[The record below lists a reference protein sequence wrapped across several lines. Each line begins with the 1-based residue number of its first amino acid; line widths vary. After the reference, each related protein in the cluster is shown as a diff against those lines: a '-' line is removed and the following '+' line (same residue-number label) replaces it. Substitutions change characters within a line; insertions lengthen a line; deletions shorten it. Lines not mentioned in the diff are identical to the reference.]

1 MTKETVSGKQSRRQ
15 FIKSSTAAAA
25 SALAGFSVLRN
36 AYGRNADPIRVGLIG
51 CGGRGTGAA
60 ENCLMA
66 GLNVHLVAMADL
78 FEDMLEKSRKN
89 LSAPER
95 EGGPL
100 EGCKVKKDHC
110 FVGWEAYKQLLETD
124 VDLVI
129 LATPPHFR
137 PEHFEAAV
145 KAGKHVFAEKPA
157 AVDPVGIRRFME
169 AGKLAKEK
177 GLMMVAGTQ
186 RRHDPGYV
194 EIVNRIQDGQ
204 IGEIVASRCFW
215 NQGYLWKR
223 DRQPGWSDMEYQIRN
238 WNYFDWLSGDHI
250 IEQHVHNLDVI
261 NWVLGTHPV
270 KAYGVGGRQ
279 QRTQEV
285 YGNIYDHF
293 AIDYEYENGLH
304 LLSMCR
310 QQANTDD
317 LIGEYFAGSNGTS
330 ESHANN
336 RFIIRGQ
343 KSWRYTEKP
352 VDPWQQEHVDL
363 IACIRKGEPINEAQ
377 NVAESTMT
385 AIMGRQ
391 AAYTGNE
398 VTWEEIMA
406 SDMDLSPAKYEFGPL
421 PVRPVPIPGKEA

>member
-1 MTKETVSGKQSRRQ
+1 MTKETVSSKQSRRQ
-15 FIKSSTAAAA
+15 FIKSGTAAAA
-25 SALAGFSVLRN
+25 GALAGFSVLRN
-36 AYGRNADPIRVGLIG
+36 AYGQNPDPIRVGLVG

-66 GLNVHLVAMADL
+66 GPNVHLVAMADL

-89 LSAPER
+89 LGAPER
-95 EGGPL
+95 EGGAL
-100 EGCKVKKDHC
+100 DGFKVKKDYC
-110 FVGWEAYKQLLETD
+110 FVGWEAYRQLLETD

-137 PEHFEAAV
+137 AEHLEAAV
-145 KAGKHVFAEKPA
+145 KAGKHVFAEKPV

-177 GLMMVAGTQ
+177 GLAVGVGTQ

-194 EIVNRIQDGQ
+194 ETVKRIQDGQ

-238 WNYFDWLSGDHI
+238 WNYFDWVSGDHI
-250 IEQHVHNLDVI
+250 VEQHVHNLDVI

-270 KAYGVGGRQ
+270 KAYGLGGRQ

-304 LLSMCR
+304 MLSMCR
-310 QQANTDD
+310 QQENTDD
-317 LIGEYFAGSNGTS
+317 LIGEYFAGSAGTS

-336 RFIIRGQ
+336 RFIIRSQ
-343 KSWRYTEKP
+343 KPWRYTGKP
-352 VDPWQQEHVDL
+352 VDAWQQEHVDL
-363 IACIRKGEPINEAQ
+363 IASIRKGEPINEAQ
-377 NVAESTMT
+377 NIAESTMT

-391 AAYTGNE
+391 AAYTGLE
-398 VTWEEIMA
+398 VTWEEMMA

-421 PVRPVPIPGKEA
+421 PVRPVPIPGKKD

>member
-1 MTKETVSGKQSRRQ
+1 MTKETVSSKQSRRQ
-15 FIKSSTAAAA
+15 FIKSGTAAAA

-36 AYGRNADPIRVGLIG
+36 AYGQNTDPIRVGLVG

-66 GLNVHLVAMADL
+66 GPNVHLVAMADL

-89 LSAPER
+89 LGDPER
-95 EGGPL
+95 EGGAL
-100 EGCKVKKDHC
+100 EGFKVKKDYC
-110 FVGWEAYKQLLETD
+110 FVGWEAYRQLLETD

-137 PEHFEAAV
+137 AEHLEAAV
-145 KAGKHVFAEKPA
+145 KAGKHVFAEKPV

-177 GLMMVAGTQ
+177 GLAVGVGTQ

-194 EIVNRIQDGQ
+194 ETVKRIQDGQ

-238 WNYFDWLSGDHI
+238 WNYFDWVSGDHI
-250 IEQHVHNLDVI
+250 VEQHVHNLDVI

-304 LLSMCR
+304 MLSMCR
-310 QQANTDD
+310 QQENTDD
-317 LIGEYFAGSNGTS
+317 LIGEYFAGSAGTS

-336 RFIIRGQ
+336 RFIIRSQ
-343 KSWRYTEKP
+343 KPWRYTGKP
-352 VDPWQQEHVDL
+352 VDAWQQEHVDL
-363 IACIRKGEPINEAQ
+363 IASIRKGEPINEAQ
-377 NVAESTMT
+377 NIAESTMT

-391 AAYTGNE
+391 AAYTGLE
-398 VTWEEIMA
+398 VTWEEMMA

-421 PVRPVPIPGKEA
+421 PVRPVPIPGKKD